1 MFKNLKNSISLI
13 AAFLMLGS
21 LSVKADITV
30 ASAGPMSGQYASF
43 GLSLKLVLK
52 CGLKIQSKRWN

>member
-1 MFKNLKNSISLI
+1 MFKTFKKSISLI

-21 LSVKADITV
+21 SSVKAEVVV

-43 GLSLKLVLK
+43 GSA
-52 CGLKIQSKRWN
+52 

>member
-1 MFKNLKNSISLI
+1 MFKNLKKSISLI

-43 GLSLKLVLK
+43 GQQLKA
-52 CGLKIQSKRWN
+52 GAEMWA